1 MLGYLETLSLKAD
14 RLTMEENKQYLNIAL
29 RQGNKVRHLSQQLF
43 ELARLEHG
51 GIKPQPETFVLA
63 ELVQDV
69 AQKFDLPVA
78 TRNIGLQLE
87 LAAGLPP
94 VTADLSM
101 IERVLTNL
109 LDNAIRHTPE
119 GGGIRLAARRAG
131 PEIIVEVA
139 DSGPG
144 IAGELR
150 ATLFERPSVLEP
162 GAQSASRG
170 GLGLMIVRRM
180 LQLHGGD
187 IRLLEAPAGACFQFT
202 LPV

>member
-1 MLGYLETLSLKAD
+1 
-14 RLTMEENKQYLNIAL
+14 
-29 RQGNKVRHLSQQLF
+29 
-43 ELARLEHG
+43 
-51 GIKPQPETFVLA
+51 
-63 ELVQDV
+63 
-69 AQKFDLPVA
+69 
-78 TRNIGLQLE
+78 
-87 LAAGLPP
+87 
-94 VTADLSM
+94 M

-119 GGGIRLAARRAG
+119 GGVIRLAARRAG